1 MYRALY
7 RKWRPQRFEDVVG
20 QRAIV
25 AALKNQVASGRV
37 GHAYLFTGVRGTG
50 KTTCAKIFAKAVNC
64 LNPQGGDP
72 CCQCAVCRGIDG
84 GSILDVVEMD
94 AASNNGVDDI
104 RDLRDET
111 AYTPSSCTYKVYII
125 DEVHMLSTA
134 AFNALLKTLEEPPAH
149 VIFILATTEIQKV
162 PATIRSRCQRYDF
175 TRISPEDIAGR
186 VAQVAAAEQ
195 LSLTDKAAALIA
207 RLADGALR
215 DALSILDTCAGVNA
229 DIDENV
235 VRRMAGVTDRS
246 YLFRISQ
253 AVSARDAAAALAEL
267 AALRQ
272 QSVDVKRLTEE
283 LIAHYRSLMLAA
295 LPGGQELLSGVSPDE
310 EALYLEQGPALGRR
324 EAVRAIR
331 ALGVAL
337 EHMARGSDQ
346 RIELELAL
354 FSLTEPAQTQQAAAV
369 PAAAAA
375 QPARQAVPAASQPAR
390 QETTVRPF
398 ASAPVSPAPAASTA
412 APAAQSAQDL
422 PLWEEPAA
430 PAAAPAAQSAQDL
443 PPWEEPAAP
452 ATAPA
457 AQSAQ
462 DLPPWEE
469 PAAPAAA
476 PAAQSAQDLPP
487 WEEPA
492 ASAAPAAQSTQDLPP
507 WEEEAPPEEPAPPA
521 PWSETPP
528 EEPAAQPVYAA
539 DPQLDKPRRAAAD
552 GVNPYPQW
560 AEVVNRIQQT
570 DPMLYGYLKKSRA
583 YFDGVR
589 VLIDG
594 GKTFRDFIRVN
605 KGSQRLIKKLI
616 AEVSGIAVPIG
627 PYEPE
632 KTAARQKTTA
642 EDSLHK
648 LEALGLEVTIED
660 NARKRRS

>member
-20 QRAIV
+20 QRATV
-25 AALKNQVASGRV
+25 AALKNQVSAGRV

-64 LNPQGGDP
+64 LHPQNGDP
-72 CCQCAVCRGIDG
+72 CGECAVCRGIDD

-111 AYTPSSCTYKVYII
+111 AYTPTSCTYKVYII

-195 LSLTDKAAALIA
+195 LNLTDKAAALIA

-215 DALSILDTCAGVNA
+215 DALSILDTCAGVTA
-229 DIDENV
+229 DIDEGV
-235 VRRMAGVTDRS
+235 VRQMAGVTDRG
-246 YLFRISQ
+246 YLFRMSD
-253 AVSARDAAAALAEL
+253 AVAARDAASALAEL

-295 LPGGQELLSGVSPDE
+295 LPGGRDLLSGVSPDE
-310 EALYLEQGPALGRR
+310 ETLYLEKGPALGRR
-324 EAVRAIR
+324 EAIRAIR
-331 ALGVAL
+331 ALGAAL

-354 FSLTEPAQTQQAAAV
+354 FSLTEPAQSQQAPAVQAAVSAAPARTAAPQQAARQEVRPFAAAPAPFQSAPV
-369 PAAAAA
+369 TAPAAPPAAGQGA
-375 QPARQAVPAASQPAR
+375 GDLAPGQDPAPAASQPA
-390 QETTVRPF
+390 
-398 ASAPVSPAPAASTA
+398 AKAPAASSAPVQA
-412 APAAQSAQDL
+412 AD
-422 PLWEEPAA
+422 
-430 PAAAPAAQSAQDL
+430 DL
-443 PPWEEPAAP
+443 PPWEEAAPAASQAAAKSPAAP
-452 ATAPA
+452 SAPVQA
-457 AQSAQ
+457 SD
-462 DLPPWEE
+462 DLPPWEGLE
-469 PAAPAAA
+469 P
-476 PAAQSAQDLPP
+476 
-487 WEEPA
+487 
-492 ASAAPAAQSTQDLPP
+492 
-507 WEEEAPPEEPAPPA
+507 PPEPGADPTPAPQ
-521 PWSETPP
+521 P
-528 EEPAAQPVYAA
+528 EAQPAYTA
-539 DPQLDKPRRAAAD
+539 DPQLNKPRRVAD
-552 GVNPYPQW
+552 RSVNPYPQW
-560 AEVVNRIQQT
+560 GEVVDKIRET
-570 DPMLYGYLKKSRA
+570 DPMLYGYLKKSKA

-616 AEVSGIAVPIG
+616 AQVSGIAVPIG

-632 KTAARQKTTA
+632 KAAAARPKTNA
-642 EDSLHK
+642 EESLHK
-648 LEALGLEVTIED
+648 LEALGLDVTIED
-660 NARKRRS
+660 SARRRQS

>member
-215 DALSILDTCAGVNA
+215 DALSILDTCAGVTA

-253 AVSARDAAAALAEL
+253 AVSARDAAGALAEL

-354 FSLTEPAQTQQAAAV
+354 FSLTEPVQTQQAAAV

-375 QPARQAVPAASQPAR
+375 QPARQAVPAAAQPVR

-398 ASAPVSPAPAASTA
+398 ASAPVSPAPAAQST
-412 APAAQSAQDL
+412 QDL
-422 PLWEEPAA
+422 PPWEEPAA
-430 PAAAPAAQSAQDL
+430 PATAPAAQSTQDLPPWEEPAAPATAPAAQSAQDL

-469 PAAPAAA
+469 
-476 PAAQSAQDLPP
+476 
-487 WEEPA
+487 
-492 ASAAPAAQSTQDLPP
+492 
-507 WEEEAPPEEPAPPA
+507 EAPPEEPAPPA
-521 PWSETPP
+521 PWPETPP

>member
-25 AALKNQVASGRV
+25 AALKNQVAAGRV

-64 LNPQGGDP
+64 LDPQNGDP
-72 CCQCAVCRGIDG
+72 CGQCAVCRGIDD

-111 AYTPSSCTYKVYII
+111 AYTPSICRYKVYII

-186 VAQVAAAEQ
+186 VSQVAEAEGLALTEGAAG
-195 LSLTDKAAALIA
+195 LIA

-215 DALSILDTCAGVNA
+215 DALSILDTCAGVTGQ
-229 DIDENV
+229 IDEDV

-246 YLFRISQ
+246 YLFRMSD
-253 AVSARDAAAALAEL
+253 ALAARDAASALAEL

-295 LPGGQELLSGVSPDE
+295 LPGGRELLSGVSPE
-310 EALYLEQGPALGRR
+310 EEDLYLAKGPALGQR

-331 ALGVAL
+331 ALGGAL

-354 FSLTEPAQTQQAAAV
+354 FNLTAPDAQPAPATAVAQASPA
-369 PAAAAA
+369 PAARPQPAA
-375 QPARQAVPAASQPAR
+375 QPQPA
-390 QETTVRPF
+390 VRPF
-398 ASAPVSPAPAASTA
+398 ASGPVPTPAAE
-412 APAAQSAQDL
+412 APAAQPAPQPVPAAEAQPNPANL
-422 PLWEEPAA
+422 PPWDEPSQTPPPPAEAA
-430 PAAAPAAQSAQDL
+430 PARDEPLPPPPAEEEAAPPPVEDAPAAQ
-443 PPWEEPAAP
+443 PAF
-452 ATAPA
+452 
-457 AQSAQ
+457 
-462 DLPPWEE
+462 
-469 PAAPAAA
+469 
-476 PAAQSAQDLPP
+476 
-487 WEEPA
+487 
-492 ASAAPAAQSTQDLPP
+492 
-507 WEEEAPPEEPAPPA
+507 
-521 PWSETPP
+521 
-528 EEPAAQPVYAA
+528 AA
-539 DPQLDKPRRAAAD
+539 DPQLDKPRRVAGRD
-552 GVNPYPQW
+552 INPYPQW
-560 AEVVNRIQQT
+560 PEVVDRIRDT
-570 DPMLYGYLKKSRA
+570 DPMLYGYLKKSKA

-616 AEVSGIAVPIG
+616 ADVSGIAVPIG

-632 KTAARQKTTA
+632 TSAGRPKASA

-648 LEALGLEVTIED
+648 LEALGLDVTIED
-660 NARKRRS
+660 GPRRRHS

>member
-25 AALKNQVASGRV
+25 AALKNQVAAGRV

-64 LNPQGGDP
+64 LHPANGDP
-72 CCQCAVCRGIDG
+72 CCSCPVCRGIDD

-111 AYTPSSCTYKVYII
+111 AYTPSTCSYKVYII

-175 TRISPEDIAGR
+175 TRTSPEDGAGR

-195 LSLTDKAAALIA
+195 LSLTEGAAGLIA

-215 DALSILDTCAGVNA
+215 DALSILDTCAGVT
-229 DIDENV
+229 DKIDEAA

-246 YLFRISQ
+246 YLFRMS
-253 AVSARDAAAALAEL
+253 DAIAAQDAPAALAEL

-295 LPGGQELLSGVSPDE
+295 LPGGRELLSGVSPDE
-310 EALYLEQGPALGRR
+310 EALYLEKGPALGRR
-324 EAVRAIR
+324 AAVRAIR
-331 ALGVAL
+331 ALGAAL

-354 FSLTEPAQTQQAAAV
+354 FALTEPDVQPAGAAPVQAAQTSPSTRSV
-369 PAAAAA
+369 PSEPPAQK
-375 QPARQAVPAASQPAR
+375 QPA
-390 QETTVRPF
+390 VRPF
-398 ASAPVSPAPAASTA
+398 ASSPAAQPSPAPQPADTQPAQPAETPPEPSAAESQ
-412 APAAQSAQDL
+412 P
-422 PLWEEPAA
+422 
-430 PAAAPAAQSAQDL
+430 DL
-443 PPWEEPAAP
+443 PPWDEPGLPVGSTPPVQAAPPEPEAAP
-452 ATAPA
+452 AW
-457 AQSAQ
+457 
-462 DLPPWEE
+462 D
-469 PAAPAAA
+469 
-476 PAAQSAQDLPP
+476 
-487 WEEPA
+487 
-492 ASAAPAAQSTQDLPP
+492 
-507 WEEEAPPEEPAPPA
+507 
-521 PWSETPP
+521 ETPP
-528 EEPAAQPVYAA
+528 PPPDESVPPEPPEQEQPVFAA
-539 DPQLDKPRRAAAD
+539 DPQLDKPRRVASREI
-552 GVNPYPQW
+552 NPYPQW
-560 AEVVNRIQQT
+560 AEVVDRIRET
-570 DPMLYGYLKKSRA
+570 DPMLYGYLKKSKA

-632 KTAARQKTTA
+632 TSARRPKSTA
-642 EDSLHK
+642 EDSLRK
-648 LEALGLEVTIED
+648 LEALGLDVTIED
-660 NARKRRS
+660 GAQRRST

>member
-7 RKWRPQRFEDVVG
+7 RKWRPQRFEDGVG

-215 DALSILDTCAGVNA
+215 DALSILDTCAGVTA

-253 AVSARDAAAALAEL
+253 AVSARDAAGALAEL

-354 FSLTEPAQTQQAAAV
+354 FSLTEPTQTQQAAAV

-375 QPARQAVPAASQPAR
+375 QPARQAVPAASQPVR

-398 ASAPVSPAPAASTA
+398 ASAPVSPVPAASTA
-412 APAAQSAQDL
+412 APAAQSTQDLPPWEEPAAPAAPAAQSAQDL
-422 PLWEEPAA
+422 PPREEPAA

-457 AQSAQ
+457 AQSTQ

-469 PAAPAAA
+469 PAAPAT
-476 PAAQSAQDLPP
+476 
-487 WEEPA
+487 
-492 ASAAPAAQSTQDLPP
+492 APAAQSTQDLPP

-521 PWSETPP
+521 PWPETPP

-570 DPMLYGYLKKSRA
+570 DPMLYGYLKKSKA